1 MGSRKKESKD
11 DGVAKFQIAF
21 QKERLVFWVSSY
33 FLFLIIFMFVII
45 FMFLAYI
52 WLASNQIINPLLF
65 ISVSVFLSVD
75 WYIFQYFWPLGSS
88 WIRTISSRDFLFSIN
103 DVVYMLCSCS
113 WLQSGY
119 CFCNLVTTHVSW
131 PVGLFVASSSALF
144 VSTLH
149 NFYSMLRGQNKFKKS
164 WKFQKLAS
172 FLVFFCIR
180 FSITHINYVMV
191 GPVYS
196 FLVFWF
202 NIERIGNNSWV
213 FLELL
218 DLLHL
223 RVLFILDC
231 FCIPCNYSYLN
242 RSCFQVD
249 VKQNAWIVWLNN

>member
-164 WKFQKLAS
+164 WKFQKLHFWCS
-172 FLVFFCIR
+172 FVSVSQLPILIMWW
-180 FSITHINYVMV
+180 S
-191 GPVYS
+191 
-196 FLVFWF
+196 
-202 NIERIGNNSWV
+202 
-213 FLELL
+213 
-218 DLLHL
+218 
-223 RVLFILDC
+223 VLFILSWFFDSISSELETIHG
-231 FCIPCNYSYLN
+231 FFLSFSISSIFVYYSY
-242 RSCFQVD
+242 
-249 VKQNAWIVWLNN
+249 WIVFAYHVIIHI